1 MDGWHTAFLLGSLS
15 FDLSGVKCWLR
26 RPSLLSGKLLPLLI
40 LRLKSRLQGIGH
52 PFVLQ
57 ITSNPSCFHPTGIYN
72 VLTVCARLSPPCAT
86 TQITE
91 STQGDFEE
99 CPGSRGAA
107 SQHRFSSPVSSQFP
121 AVTERLWRKQKNR
134 PPQEGV
140 WDSWPVAAPFGKP
153 LALYKCLKSSAA
165 EVGRE
170 PTQFSHKP
178 KRQPAVQSLLP
189 PLPALLL
196 VLQRC
201 CRFAGPVST
210 GTRAREGASVR
221 FAATCLAHSRP
232 PRMFLRSISE

>member
-1 MDGWHTAFLLGSLS
+1 MFSPCVPGSP
-15 FDLSGVKCWLR
+15 R
-26 RPSLLSGKLLPLLI
+26 RAPQPKLLSQPKGI
-40 LRLKSRLQGIGH
+40 SRSAQG
-52 PFVLQ
+52 
-57 ITSNPSCFHPTGIYN
+57 
-72 VLTVCARLSPPCAT
+72 
-86 TQITE
+86 
-91 STQGDFEE
+91 
-99 CPGSRGAA
+99 PGG
-107 SQHRFSSPVSSQFP
+107 QHRFSSSVSSQFP
-121 AVTERLWRKQKNR
+121 AGTERLWRKQKNR